1 MLSNQIY
8 TKKNNLLIFRLYGF
22 IFFFVIKDINDDIF
36 GAMNVGMKGILVK
49 TGKYIDNIEEQ
60 YPNKPTKIA
69 DSFADAVDW
78 LINEQFII

>member
-1 MLSNQIY
+1 MNYSILFS
-8 TKKNNLLIFRLYGF
+8 LY
-22 IFFFVIKDINDDIF
+22 VKDINDDIL

-49 TGKYIDNIEEQ
+49 TGKYINNIEKK